1 LGQHCWD
8 VKRGTYSRVVVLVRT
23 GEVLLR
29 FGTSTYEWSGSGIP
43 VTDRRAY
50 SESGR
55 LGRTGNGGVEWQ
67 EEREGWVTDREA
79 AHVHD

>member
-1 LGQHCWD
+1 MER
-8 VKRGTYSRVVVLVRT
+8 RGVVVLVRT

-29 FGTSTYEWSGSGIP
+29 FGTSTYEWRGSGIP

-55 LGRTGNGGVEWQ
+55 LWRIPDWGWGVEWRK
-67 EEREGWVTDREA
+67 EREECVTDREA